1 MSRTRRWRALGRL
14 DPPRRLLTPR
24 LALALA
30 AWALALAFPTL
41 APRPLAAAGREIVL
55 VLDVSRSMA
64 ATDAWPSRLESA
76 VTAARGLVETLARDG
91 GDRVGVVAFAGRA
104 VPVCPVTENLGA
116 VVETLDRLRPGCVEP
131 GGSDLG
137 AALTAALA
145 ILNDAGTDASRAL
158 ILFSDGEDHRPAW
171 AEAVAACRRRGI
183 PVHAVALG
191 DPAGSPLPFRP
202 AILTRRQDDSL
213 RAIAESTGGVF
224 LPVGTSRV
232 DLGPLYRDRVEPLS
246 VSRLAP
252 AARARAVAPSYP
264 LLLAGLAALI
274 LDLART
280 ARSSIAGRRPSML
293 RILSTRRAAAL
304 VLLALLGAAA
314 PADPPGREDQDRT
327 LADLAAYEKAI
338 ARDPDDPYARHNAAA
353 CLYRLGRFEEALA
366 RYQEARAR
374 DGRLAVRL
382 EFALGNTLASLGR
395 FEEAIAHYDAC
406 LRLPARS
413 PEDRRLHDD
422 ARANRAAVV
431 KRLADRAH
439 PHPKAPEEQGSR
451 SPRPASGGD
460 QGGAASRPASSRSA
474 TPPGP
479 SEGSPN
485 LPDDPRAR
493 LDQALRSI
501 DASRR
506 AAVRPAAV
514 NTADPDRKD
523 W

>member
-1 MSRTRRWRALGRL
+1 MSRTRRWRALGRH
-14 DPPRRLLTPR
+14 DPPRRLFTPR
-24 LALALA
+24 LALVLS

-41 APRPLAAAGREIVL
+41 ATIPLAAAGREIVL
-55 VLDVSRSMA
+55 VLDVSLSMA
-64 ATDAWPSRLESA
+64 ATDAWPSRLDSA
-76 VTAARGLVETLARDG
+76 VTAARSLVETLARGG

-116 VVETLDRLRPGCVEP
+116 VVETLDRLRPGSVEP

-145 ILNDAGTDASRAL
+145 ILDATGSDASRAL
-158 ILFSDGEDHRPAW
+158 ILLSDGEDHRPAW
-171 AEAVAACRRRGI
+171 AEVVAECRRRGI

-191 DPAGSPLPFRP
+191 DPAGSPLPARP
-202 AILTRRQDDSL
+202 SILTRRQDDSP
-213 RAIAESTGGVF
+213 RAIAEATGGVF

-232 DLGPLYRDRVEPLS
+232 DLGPLYRDRIEPLTL
-246 VSRLAP
+246 SRLAP
-252 AARARAVAPSYP
+252 AAPARAVAPFVP
-264 LLLAGLAALI
+264 LLLVGLTTFL
-274 LDLART
+274 LELART
-280 ARSSIAGRRPSML
+280 VRSPIPDRPPSIVRL
-293 RILSTRRAAAL
+293 LSPRRAPVLA
-304 VLLALLGAAA
+304 LLALLGVPA
-314 PADPPGREDQDRT
+314 PPDLPRREDQDQT
-327 LADLAAYEKAI
+327 LAALAAYEKAI
-338 ARDPDDPYARHNAAA
+338 ERDPDDPYARHNAAA
-353 CLYRLGRFEEALA
+353 CLYRLGRFEQALV

-395 FEEAIAHYDAC
+395 FEEAIIHYDAC

-431 KRLADRAH
+431 KRLADREN
-439 PHPKAPEEQGSR
+439 PQPKAPEEQGSR
-451 SPRPASGGD
+451 TPRPASGGNQD
-460 QGGAASRPASSRSA
+460 GTASRPASSPSEM
-474 TPPGP
+474 PPG
-479 SEGSPN
+479 SSDGSPN
-485 LPDDPRAR
+485 VSNDPNSR
-493 LDQALRSI
+493 LDRALRAI

-506 AAVRPAAV
+506 AAVRPAVV